1 MRNSKLALFV
11 VLLQYKNS
19 ERGVSEKGLSQTKKK
34 KQTGIRL
41 IILPVK

>member
-34 KQTGIRL
+34 QTGIRL